1 MSAHE
6 VALLSLEE
14 IRTGRN
20 PWPLITETKRCR
32 SRWDWVG
39 ACGSCTPMHH
49 SNDGSGA
56 PQSCGTSRR
65 PLGLT
70 GWLLRAMDGLTK
82 RVWLE
87 V

>member
-32 SRWDWVG
+32 SRWDWAG

-49 SNDGSGA
+49 SNDGSGGA
-56 PQSCGTSRR
+56 AIVWDFAEAARSYWLALARH
-65 PLGLT
+65 
-70 GWLLRAMDGLTK
+70 GWVD
-82 RVWLE
+82 
-87 V
+87 